1 MNNNEKFKDY
11 YKKSQ
16 SKSLGKEFK
25 QNVQIE
31 VATKHTNKRVKIK
44 EKSNKCKIE

>member
-1 MNNNEKFKDY
+1 LRAIANETNIDLKIKAMNNNEKFKDY

-25 QNVQIE
+25 
-31 VATKHTNKRVKIK
+31 
-44 EKSNKCKIE
+44 